1 MEPADILHLLRKKR
15 LSYAD
20 LDRKFGLSRGSALH
34 ASRKPHEPGEQALS
48 DVLGMPAHRIWPS
61 RYDPQTGERLKP
73 QPAPTISPSAP
84 FVTVKKHRR
93 VDRMQKERRHEPS
106 DFPQQSFALRVYPQK
121 HGDKWSWRN
130 GPRRHDHPFQTVRS
144 RLLSAFV

>member
-1 MEPADILHLLRKKR
+1 MARPRKKDMEPADILHLLRKKR

-73 QPAPTISPSAP
+73 QPAANNKPKRSLR
-84 FVTVKKHRR
+84 HR
-93 VDRMQKERRHEPS
+93 QKASTCGQNAEGE
-106 DFPQQSFALRVYPQK
+106 A
-121 HGDKWSWRN
+121 
-130 GPRRHDHPFQTVRS
+130 
-144 RLLSAFV
+144 A